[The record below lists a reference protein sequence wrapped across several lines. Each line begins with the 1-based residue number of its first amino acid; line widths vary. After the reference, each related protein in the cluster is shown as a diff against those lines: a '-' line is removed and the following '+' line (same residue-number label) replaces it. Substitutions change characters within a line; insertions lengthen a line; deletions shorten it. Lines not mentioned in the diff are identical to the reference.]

1 MCPTNCQLDGQRLA
15 HDNFKVLISGVS
27 GMKTHMRISSLFPSL
42 FLAAGVYTGA
52 LQKGCWC
59 FGEDDS

>member
-1 MCPTNCQLDGQRLA
+1 MCPTNCQLDGQHLA

-42 FLAAGVYTGA
+42 FLAAWVYTGA
-52 LQKGCWC
+52 LQKGC
-59 FGEDDS
+59 